1 MLSTQQIPILSYHY
15 LIDQFI
21 NNPTKG
27 MKRQPR
33 SKNPYPYDNSPP
45 RKTNK
50 PPSPSFMEGLNY
62 TLVAICAGI
71 FILGIGVGIALSSG
85 QTISTPNVASREV
98 IDRSAPNP
106 EICVQFGA
114 SAIVSDLR
122 VFITLNPFNVYV
134 TQPNMK
140 PGCVLRKNNWSI
152 LEQQKL
158 ISDEQV
164 RQCKNRMNTFAF
176 TGTLESSPR
185 IECVYQ
191 NDAAGNLFFNRP
203 GTVDPKKTEDF

>member
-1 MLSTQQIPILSYHY
+1 
-15 LIDQFI
+15 
-21 NNPTKG
+21 

-158 ISDEQV
+158 ITDEQV
-164 RQCKNRMNTFAF
+164 RLCKNRMNTFAF

-203 GTVDPKKTEDF
+203 GTVDPKKTENF

>member
-1 MLSTQQIPILSYHY
+1 
-15 LIDQFI
+15 
-21 NNPTKG
+21 
-27 MKRQPR
+27 MKRRP
-33 SKNPYPYDNSPP
+33 KNPYPYDNYSESSP
-45 RKTNK
+45 RRGSK
-50 PPSPSFMEGLNY
+50 SPSFLEGMNY

-85 QTISTPNVASREV
+85 QTINTPNVASREV

-122 VFITLNPFNVYV
+122 VFVTLNPFNVYV
-134 TQPNMK
+134 TQPSMR

-158 ISDEQV
+158 VSDEQV
-164 RQCKNRMNTFAF
+164 RQCKNRMNTFGF
-176 TGTLESSPR
+176 TGTLESSPK
-185 IECVYQ
+185 IECIYQ

-203 GTVDPKKTEDF
+203 GTVEPTPTENF